1 MPTASNDGIVLDYQV
16 TGEGPP
22 VLIISGLSAQRPF
35 WGNLRPLLAGFTLV
49 EFDNRDIGKSSMA
62 SGPYTAADMAG
73 DARAVLD
80 AAGIAKAHVLGHSM
94 GGVIAQELAIAHPE
108 RIDRLVLANTYA
120 RNDLYSQ
127 GVLRLLGDLRRQLDD
142 EWVFG
147 AALTSFA
154 IGEHL
159 LRRVDLYDFVKLAL
173 DAGLVQPKDGFLRQL
188 AVCETANTAD
198 RLHKVAAPTLVLYS
212 DADRFFSSAMAREI
226 ASSIPAGAD
235 LDEIVDSGHCPMV
248 EQPQAF
254 AAVVTRFLKPA
265 PR

>member
-1 MPTASNDGIVLDYQV
+1 MPTTTHDGIVLDYQV

-22 VLIISGLSAQRPF
+22 LLIISGLSAQRPF
-35 WGNLRPLLAGFTLV
+35 WGNLRPLLTGFTLV

-73 DARAVLD
+73 DALAVLD
-80 AAGIAKAHVLGHSM
+80 AAGIAKAHVLGHS
-94 GGVIAQELAIAHPE
+94 V
-108 RIDRLVLANTYA
+108 
-120 RNDLYSQ
+120 
-127 GVLRLLGDLRRQLDD
+127 
-142 EWVFG
+142 EWVF
-147 AALTSFA
+147 AEALASFA

-159 LRRVDLYDFVKLAL
+159 LRRVDLYDFVKVAL
-173 DAGLVQPKDGFLRQL
+173 DAGLTQPKDGFLRQL

-226 ASSIPAGAD
+226 ASAIPVGAD

-254 AAVVTRFLKPA
+254 AQVVTRFLKPA